1 MKDNR
6 IWWIVVLVVL
16 LFASLV
22 YIGLDKYL
30 DKKADEEVEIYQQ
43 GLQIGYQQAILQI
56 AQEAAKCNQVPLII
70 GNQTLNIV
78 WVDCLNMQ
86 VQVQFLFF
94 GFQ

>member
-1 MKDNR
+1 M
-6 IWWIVVLVVL
+6 
-16 LFASLV
+16 V

-86 VQVQFLFF
+86 V
-94 GFQ
+94 

>member
-1 MKDNR
+1 MKGGKMKDNR

-86 VQVQFLFF
+86 V
-94 GFQ
+94 